1 MTKYMFVAIVKI
13 RTFCK
18 KEVTPNMTGLKRR
31 CRKGL
36 RHVKCL
42 FKT

>member
-1 MTKYMFVAIVKI
+1 MTNYMFVTIVKI

-18 KEVTPNMTGLKRR
+18 KEVTLNMTGLKQR

-36 RHVKCL
+36 KHV
-42 FKT
+42 T